1 MVVCVW
7 GVSLGVT
14 TGIQGPGWQV
24 GSVMVTEQERR
35 RVVAGK
41 EQGNFRDF
49 RKVRCVSW

>member
-1 MVVCVW
+1 MVVCVG